1 VSEIRSFVS
10 NNARSLLGFEPEIF
24 FVSAKLALRAKR
36 GEPSLW
42 TASGFEAL
50 ENYVASTLNAS
61 GRAQL
66 KLLNPLGVAMAVAD
80 RQRAALRDRQALLKD
95 DVATLEQVESQLG
108 IYQKDMERDFELR
121 MADVENVLLEMER
134 RGNLFFDDTMRI
146 GRVMDLLNRSRVQE
160 AFARQVVA
168 DAPQQI
174 ERKVGELIDWMIDA
188 DVRHWQGVTAHLA
201 KRRQQYA
208 GQLIDNPDTERFHFD
223 RRRMIDSVGREAQKV
238 VDSYDRH
245 KEASELADGARNA
258 VATAAAV
265 GAGAVGLGAIVT
277 IAASTAAA
285 DVTGLVMA
293 SLIAAIGFFIIPA
306 KRKKGKEEMRQ
317 KIVEVRQR
325 LGDALRT
332 QFKKEIVR
340 GAERIRNSIAPYS
353 RFVRAEEEKLDSV
366 SKELAAV
373 SSDLMSLR
381 GRIEKAAA

>member
-1 VSEIRSFVS
+1 
-10 NNARSLLGFEPEIF
+10 
-24 FVSAKLALRAKR
+24 
-36 GEPSLW
+36 
-42 TASGFEAL
+42 
-50 ENYVASTLNAS
+50 
-61 GRAQL
+61 
-66 KLLNPLGVAMAVAD
+66 
-80 RQRAALRDRQALLKD
+80 
-95 DVATLEQVESQLG
+95 
-108 IYQKDMERDFELR
+108 
-121 MADVENVLLEMER
+121 
-134 RGNLFFDDTMRI
+134 
-146 GRVMDLLNRSRVQE
+146 
-160 AFARQVVA
+160 
-168 DAPQQI
+168 
-174 ERKVGELIDWMIDA
+174 
-188 DVRHWQGVTAHLA
+188 
-201 KRRQQYA
+201 
-208 GQLIDNPDTERFHFD
+208 
-223 RRRMIDSVGREAQKV
+223 MIDSVGREAQKV

-245 KEASELADGARNA
+245 REASELADGARNA

-340 GAERIRNSIAPYS
+340 GAERIRASIAPYS
-353 RFVRAEEEKLDSV
+353 RFVRAEEEKLESV

-381 GRIEKAAA
+381 GRIDKAA